1 MINRRCLGDIVGL
14 IILLSLIG
22 CMLAITVMV
31 IGFMI
36 IPVFDPTSPIE
47 SRVFGAWIFILLVGF
62 VLWICG
68 D

>member
-1 MINRRCLGDIVGL
+1 MINRRCLGDIGGL

-36 IPVFDPTSPIE
+36 ILVFDPTSPIE